1 MAEPATGNVTATTGA
16 ELRAAREARGLSV
29 HQLAQELHVSDTMI
43 AALERGDYAMLGE
56 PVFVRGHLRNYAR
69 AVGIPEAEVLARY
82 EQVQNKPAA
91 PALITTTPVTG
102 MSLRARDRSLKLATG
117 AVAVML
123 LVLAGTW
130 WEHRAEESPAPT
142 ILTQNAVAPL
152 PAPATAPVSTVAD
165 LGDQPAPAAA
175 VQKPAD
181 SKPAAKPA
189 AATPTLEAQPKPVVA
204 VAPHATHEVQPATP
218 AVVPA
223 HAQQVTVGAGDAHD
237 LTHVKFTLSSASWVE
252 VYDGLGKRLY
262 YDLAPAGDS
271 LELSGSGPLQVFLG
285 NAPGVSVELNGAP
298 FDLKPYARP
307 DNTARFK
314 LSNSGGSG
322 G

>member
-1 MAEPATGNVTATTGA
+1 MAEPVTTPAGPGSD
-16 ELRAAREARGLSV
+16 LRAAREARGLSL
-29 HQLAQELHVSDTMI
+29 HQLAQELHVSDAMI
-43 AALERGDYAMLGE
+43 AALERGDYAALGE

-69 AVGIPEAEVLARY
+69 AVGIAEAEVLSRY
-82 EQVQNKPAA
+82 EQTQNKPATPTLVTTA
-91 PALITTTPVTG
+91 PISG
-102 MSLRARDRSLKLATG
+102 MSPKARDRSLRLASAT
-117 AVAVML
+117 VAVVL

-130 WEHRAEESPAPT
+130 WEHRSEEASIAAPGQT
-142 ILTQNAVAPL
+142 AVTAL
-152 PAPATAPVSTVAD
+152 PTPATAPVSTLAD
-165 LGDQPAPAAA
+165 LGDQAAPVTAP
-175 VQKPAD
+175 VQKPAAAAPT
-181 SKPAAKPA
+181 STKPVTSAVAETPKPAVTA
-189 AATPTLEAQPKPVVA
+189 
-204 VAPHATHEVQPATP
+204 APHVTHAVKPVQPAP
-218 AVVPA
+218 APV

-237 LTHVKFTLSSASWVE
+237 LTRVKFTLSSASWVE
-252 VYDGLGKRLY
+252 VYDNNGKRLY

-285 NAPGVSVELNGAP
+285 NAPGVSVELNGSP